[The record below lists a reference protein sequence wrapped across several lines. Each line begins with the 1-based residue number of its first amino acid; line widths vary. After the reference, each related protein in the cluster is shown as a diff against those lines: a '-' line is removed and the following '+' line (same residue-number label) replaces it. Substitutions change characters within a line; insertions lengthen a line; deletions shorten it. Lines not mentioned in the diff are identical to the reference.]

1 MPISREVRDDRRRE
15 ILSILSQAKRP
26 IGSQQEIVEILRQQ
40 GIQATQSS
48 VSRDLAALGALR
60 VNGSYEIDTIGGL
73 GAPQLLSAMRQ
84 VRKLE
89 SSGPYLTVVTTVPAA
104 AKSVAL
110 ALQQAAWPE
119 VKGIIAEDATLFLAT
134 ANHGDQ
140 KLLLRR
146 LTHLQEQISD

>member
-15 ILSILSQAKRP
+15 ILSILNQAKRP

-60 VNGSYEIDTIGGL
+60 VNGNYEVDTIGGL
-73 GAPQLLSAMRQ
+73 GDPKLLSAMRQ
-84 VRKLE
+84 VRKVE
-89 SSGPYLTVVTTVPAA
+89 ASGPYTTVISTGPAA
-104 AKSVAL
+104 AKGVAL
-110 ALQQAAWPE
+110 AIQQAGWPE
-119 VKGIIAEDATLFLAT
+119 VKGVIAEDATLFLAT

-140 KLLLRR
+140 KLLLHR
-146 LTHLQEQISD
+146 LTNLQEEVS